1 MSGLVLLPG
10 LIGYIL
16 TGLTVVHALMD
27 AKKNRIQRI
36 LMIATIFVFA
46 ASLELIGV
54 FTGIFTYDTELIM
67 ILDRVPL
74 SITLSW
80 VGIIYSSMI
89 ITERLKLSLW
99 QRILTT
105 TLIALSLDWGMDP
118 IAVESGAWM
127 FGGGEYFNI
136 PAFNFFGW
144 FFIPIAY
151 LVSYGLSWEKGS
163 KKLRLLNIT
172 EVDARRS
179 LHRKLYTV
187 LLVVP
192 IGLGIL
198 ILVGLIARIPFIF
211 NLPLVFL
218 VVWMIFTIVWASGI
232 IIWKN
237 ENLKRTE
244 WFDLIPPSSLLVIA
258 FFYAISSFILGLF
271 IMGLLMLITT
281 LPYLLAL
288 AFILRKN
295 RSIEESI

>member
-1 MSGLVLLPG
+1 M
-10 LIGYIL
+10 L
-16 TGLTVVHALMD
+16 T
-27 AKKNRIQRI
+27 
-36 LMIATIFVFA
+36 TIFIFA
-46 ASLELIGV
+46 AFLELIGV
-54 FTGIFTYDTELIM
+54 ITGVFSYAIELIM

-89 ITERLKLSLW
+89 IAERLKLPIW

-151 LVSYGLSWEKGS
+151 LVPYGLSWVKGR
-163 KKLRLLNIT
+163 KKLKLLNVA
-172 EVDARRS
+172 EVEARRS
-179 LHRKLYTV
+179 LLRRLYTV

-198 ILVGLIARIPFIF
+198 TLVGMLTRIPFVF
-211 NLPLVFL
+211 NLPLEFL
-218 VVWMIFTIVWASGI
+218 VVWAIFTIVWASGI
-232 IIWKN
+232 IIWKK
-237 ENLKRTE
+237 ENLKRTK

-258 FFYAISSFILGLF
+258 YFYAISSFILSFF
-271 IMGLLMLITT
+271 ILGLLMLITA
-281 LPYLLAL
+281 LPFLF
-288 AFILRKN
+288 AFIFTLRKN
-295 RSIEESI
+295 RFIEESI

>member
-1 MSGLVLLPG
+1 MSGIVLLPG

-16 TGLTVVHALMD
+16 TGLTIVHALMD

-36 LMIATIFVFA
+36 LMLATIFVFA

-54 FTGIFTYDTELIM
+54 FTGVFSYAPELIM
-67 ILDRVPL
+67 ILDRVPI

-89 ITERLKLSLW
+89 ITERLSLSLW

-151 LVSYGLSWEKGS
+151 LVPYGLSWEKES
-163 KKLRLLNIT
+163 KKLKLLNVA
-172 EVDARRS
+172 EVDTRRS
-179 LHRKLYTV
+179 LLRRLYTV
-187 LLVVP
+187 LLVIP

-198 ILVGLIARIPFIF
+198 LLVGSFTRIPFIF
-211 NLPLVFL
+211 NLPLIFL

-237 ENLKRTE
+237 ENLKRTQ
-244 WFDLIPPSSLLVIA
+244 WFDLIPPSTLLVISC
-258 FFYAISSFILGLF
+258 FYAMSSFIFGLF
-271 IMGLLMLITT
+271 TLGLLMIITA
-281 LPYLLAL
+281 LPYLLA
-288 AFILRKN
+288 FVFTLRKK
-295 RSIEESI
+295 RF

>member
-1 MSGLVLLPG
+1 MSELVLLPG

-16 TGLTVVHALMD
+16 TSLAIVHALMD
-27 AKKNRIQRI
+27 AKANRIQRI
-36 LMIATIFVFA
+36 LMLATIFVFA
-46 ASLELIGV
+46 SSLELIGV
-54 FTGIFTYDTELIM
+54 ITGVFSYALELIM

-99 QRILTT
+99 LRILTT

-118 IAVESGAWM
+118 IAVETGAWA

-151 LVSYGLSWEKGS
+151 LVSYGLSWEKES
-163 KKLRLLNIT
+163 KKLRLLNVA
-172 EVDARRS
+172 EVDDRSSLLRR
-179 LHRKLYTV
+179 LYTV

-198 ILVGLIARIPFIF
+198 ILVGLFTRIPIIF

-218 VVWMIFTIVWASGI
+218 VVWMIFTIVWASGV

-237 ENLKRTE
+237 ENLKRTK
-244 WFDLIPPSSLLVIA
+244 WFDLIPPTILLFIA
-258 FFYAISSFILGLF
+258 FFYMIFSLALGFFNLS
-271 IMGLLMLITT
+271 LLMLFTT
-281 LPYLLAL
+281 IPLLL
-288 AFILRKN
+288 AFIFTLRKKRN
-295 RSIEESI
+295 

>member
-16 TGLTVVHALMD
+16 TGLTVVHALLD

-36 LMIATIFVFA
+36 LMLATIFVFA

-54 FTGIFTYDTELIM
+54 ITGVFSYATELIM

-80 VGIIYSSMI
+80 VGIIYSSII
-89 ITERLKLSLW
+89 ITERLKLNLFL
-99 QRILTT
+99 RILTT
-105 TLIALSLDWGMDP
+105 TLIALSLDWGVDP
-118 IAVESGAWM
+118 IAVETGAWT

-151 LVSYGLSWEKGS
+151 LVPYGLSWEKNS
-163 KKLRLLNIT
+163 KKLKLLNVI

-179 LHRKLYTV
+179 LLRRLYSA
-187 LLVVP
+187 LVVIP

-198 ILVGLIARIPFIF
+198 LLVGMFTRIPFVF
-211 NLPLVFL
+211 NLPLIFL
-218 VVWMIFTIVWASGI
+218 VAWMIFTIAWASGI

-237 ENLKRTE
+237 KNLKRTE

-258 FFYAISSFILGLF
+258 CFYAISSFILGLF
-271 IMGLLMLITT
+271 ALGLVMLITS
-281 LPYLLAL
+281 LPYLLA
-288 AFILRKN
+288 FIFTLRKN

>member
-1 MSGLVLLPG
+1 MSELVLLPG

-16 TGLTVVHALMD
+16 TGLTVAHALMD
-27 AKKNRIQRI
+27 AKTNRIQRI
-36 LMIATIFVFA
+36 LMLATIFIFTA
-46 ASLELIGV
+46 FIELIGV
-54 FTGIFTYDTELIM
+54 ITGAFSYATELIM

-89 ITERLKLSLW
+89 ITERLNLSLW

-118 IAVESGAWM
+118 IAVESGAWG

-144 FFIPIAY
+144 FFIPIAF
-151 LVSYGLSWEKGS
+151 LVPYGLSWEKDR
-163 KKLRLLNIT
+163 KKLRLLNVA

-179 LHRKLYTV
+179 FLRRLYTV
-187 LLVVP
+187 VLVIP

-198 ILVGLIARIPFIF
+198 VLAELFTRIPLIS
-211 NLPLVFL
+211 NLSVVFL

-232 IIWKN
+232 IIWKS
-237 ENLKRTE
+237 ERLKRTK
-244 WFDLIPPSSLLVIA
+244 WIDLIPPSSLLVIA
-258 FFYAISSFILGLF
+258 YFYAIFSFILSLF
-271 IMGLLMLITT
+271 MLGLLMLITT
-281 LPYLLAL
+281 LPYLLA
-288 AFILRKN
+288 FIFTLRKN
-295 RSIEESI
+295 RFIEVSV

>member
-16 TGLTVVHALMD
+16 TGLTIVHALKD

-36 LMIATIFVFA
+36 LMLATIF
-46 ASLELIGV
+46 
-54 FTGIFTYDTELIM
+54 IFTVFIELLGVITGAFSYATELIM

-89 ITERLKLSLW
+89 ISERLKLSLW

-118 IAVESGAWM
+118 IAVETGAWM

-144 FFIPIAY
+144 FFIPIAF
-151 LVSYGLSWEKGS
+151 LVPYGLSWEKDR
-163 KKLRLLNIT
+163 KKLRLLNVA
-172 EVDARRS
+172 EVDARHS
-179 LHRKLYTV
+179 LLRRLYTV
-187 LLVVP
+187 LLIIP

-198 ILVGLIARIPFIF
+198 MLAESFTRILLIF
-211 NLPLVFL
+211 NLSVVFL
-218 VVWMIFTIVWASGI
+218 VVWMIFTIVWSSGI

-237 ENLKRTE
+237 ENLKRTK
-244 WFDLIPPSSLLVIA
+244 WFDLIPPSNLLVIA
-258 FFYAISSFILGLF
+258 YFYAISSFILGLF
-271 IMGLLMLITT
+271 TLGLLMLITA
-281 LPYLLAL
+281 LPYLLA
-288 AFILRKN
+288 FIFTLRKN
-295 RSIEESI
+295 RFIEESV

>member
-1 MSGLVLLPG
+1 MSELVLLPG

-16 TGLTVVHALMD
+16 TGLAIVHALMD
-27 AKKNRIQRI
+27 AKANRIQRI
-36 LMIATIFVFA
+36 LMLATIFVFA

-54 FTGIFTYDTELIM
+54 ITGVFSYATELIM
-67 ILDRVPL
+67 ILDRVPI

-105 TLIALSLDWGMDP
+105 TLIALSLDWGGDP
-118 IAVESGAWM
+118 IAVATGAWT
-127 FGGGEYFNI
+127 FGGGEYFNV
-136 PAFNFFGW
+136 PALNFIGW

-151 LVSYGLSWEKGS
+151 LVPYGLSWGKDS
-163 KKLRLLNIT
+163 KKLRLLNVA

-179 LHRKLYTV
+179 LLRRLYTV
-187 LLVVP
+187 LLVIP
-192 IGLGIL
+192 IGLVIL
-198 ILVGLIARIPFIF
+198 MLVGLFARIPLIY

-237 ENLKRTE
+237 DNLKRTK
-244 WFDLIPPSSLLVIA
+244 WFDLIPPSILLIIA
-258 FFYAISSFILGLF
+258 FFYVISSLFLGL
-271 IMGLLMLITT
+271 IYLGLLMLLSA
-281 LPYLLAL
+281 LPFLLA
-288 AFILRKN
+288 FVFTLRKK
-295 RSIEESI
+295 RV

>member
-1 MSGLVLLPG
+1 MSELVLLPG

-16 TGLTVVHALMD
+16 TGLAIVHALMD
-27 AKKNRIQRI
+27 AKTNRIQRI
-36 LMIATIFVFA
+36 LMLATIFVFA

-54 FTGIFTYDTELIM
+54 ITGVFSYATELIM
-67 ILDRVPL
+67 ILDRVPI

-105 TLIALSLDWGMDP
+105 TLIALSLDWGGDP
-118 IAVESGAWM
+118 IAVATGAWT
-127 FGGGEYFNI
+127 FGGGEYFNV
-136 PAFNFFGW
+136 PALNFIGW

-151 LVSYGLSWEKGS
+151 LVPYGLSWEKDS
-163 KKLRLLNIT
+163 KKLRLLNVA

-179 LHRKLYTV
+179 LLRRLYTV
-187 LLVVP
+187 LIVIP
-192 IGLGIL
+192 IGLVIL
-198 ILVGLIARIPFIF
+198 MLVGLFARIPLIY

-237 ENLKRTE
+237 ENLRRIQ
-244 WFDLIPPSSLLVIA
+244 WFDLIPPSSLLIIA
-258 FFYAISSFILGLF
+258 FFYVISSMFLGL
-271 IMGLLMLITT
+271 IHLGLLMLLSA
-281 LPYLLAL
+281 LPFLLA
-288 AFILRKN
+288 FVFTLRKK
-295 RSIEESI
+295 RV

>member
-10 LIGYIL
+10 LIGYLL

-27 AKKNRIQRI
+27 AKKNRIQRM

-54 FTGIFTYDTELIM
+54 FTGVFSYATELIM

-89 ITERLKLSLW
+89 ITERLKISLW

-105 TLIALSLDWGMDP
+105 TLIALSLDWGGDP
-118 IAVESGAWM
+118 IAVATGAWT
-127 FGGGEYFNI
+127 FGGGEYFNV
-136 PAFNFFGW
+136 PALNFIGW

-151 LVSYGLSWEKGS
+151 LVPYGLSWEKDS
-163 KKLRLLNIT
+163 KKLRLLNVA

-179 LHRKLYTV
+179 LLRRLYTV
-187 LLVVP
+187 LLVIP
-192 IGLGIL
+192 IGLVIL
-198 ILVGLIARIPFIF
+198 MLVGLFARIPFIY

-237 ENLKRTE
+237 ENLRRIQ
-244 WFDLIPPSSLLVIA
+244 WFDLIPPSSLLIIA
-258 FFYAISSFILGLF
+258 FFYVISSMFLGL
-271 IMGLLMLITT
+271 IHLGLLMLLSA
-281 LPYLLAL
+281 LPFLLA
-288 AFILRKN
+288 FVFTLRKK
-295 RSIEESI
+295 RV

>member
-16 TGLTVVHALMD
+16 TGLTVVHALLD

-36 LMIATIFVFA
+36 LMLATIFVFA

-54 FTGIFTYDTELIM
+54 ITGVFTYATELIM

-127 FGGGEYFNI
+127 FGGGAYFNI

-144 FFIPIAY
+144 FFIPIAF
-151 LVSYGLSWEKGS
+151 LVPYGLSWEKES
-163 KKLRLLNIT
+163 KKLKLLNVAEI
-172 EVDARRS
+172 EARRS
-179 LHRKLYTV
+179 LLRRLYTV
-187 LLVVP
+187 LFVIP

-198 ILVGLIARIPFIF
+198 LLVGSFTRIPFIF
-211 NLPLVFL
+211 NLPLIFL
-218 VVWMIFTIVWASGI
+218 VVWMIFTIVWASSI
-232 IIWKN
+232 II
-237 ENLKRTE
+237 LKRDNLRRIE

-258 FFYAISSFILGLF
+258 CFYAISSFILGLF
-271 IMGLLMLITT
+271 MLGLLMIITA
-281 LPYLLAL
+281 LPYLLA
-288 AFILRKN
+288 FVFTLRKKRN
-295 RSIEESI
+295 

>member
-1 MSGLVLLPG
+1 
-10 LIGYIL
+10 
-16 TGLTVVHALMD
+16 
-27 AKKNRIQRI
+27 
-36 LMIATIFVFA
+36 
-46 ASLELIGV
+46 
-54 FTGIFTYDTELIM
+54 M

-105 TLIALSLDWGMDP
+105 TLIALSLDWGMYP

-151 LVSYGLSWEKGS
+151 LVSYGLSWEKES
-163 KKLRLLNIT
+163 KKLRLLSVA
-172 EVDARRS
+172 EVDARCS
-179 LHRKLYTV
+179 LLRRLYTV

-198 ILVGLIARIPFIF
+198 ILVGSFTRIPIIF

-237 ENLKRTE
+237 ENLRRIQ
-244 WFDLIPPSSLLVIA
+244 WFDLIPPSSLLIIA
-258 FFYAISSFILGLF
+258 FFYVISSMFLGL
-271 IMGLLMLITT
+271 IHLGLLMLLSA
-281 LPYLLAL
+281 LPFLLA
-288 AFILRKN
+288 FVFTLRKK
-295 RSIEESI
+295 RV

>member
-1 MSGLVLLPG
+1 MSGLILLPG

-54 FTGIFTYDTELIM
+54 FTGIFTYATELIM

-127 FGGGEYFNI
+127 FGSGEYFNI

-163 KKLRLLNIT
+163 KKLKLLNVA
-172 EVDARRS
+172 EVEARLS
-179 LHRKLYTV
+179 LLRRLYTALFV
-187 LLVVP
+187 IP

-198 ILVGLIARIPFIF
+198 ILVGIFTRIPFVF
-211 NLPLVFL
+211 NLPLIFL
-218 VVWMIFTIVWASGI
+218 VIWMIFTIMWASGI
-232 IIWKN
+232 IIWKR
-237 ENLKRTE
+237 EDLKRTK

-258 FFYAISSFILGLF
+258 YYYAISSFILGLF
-271 IMGLLMLITT
+271 TMGSLMLITA
-281 LPYLLAL
+281 LPYLLA
-288 AFILRKN
+288 FIFIFQKN
-295 RSIEESI
+295 RLIEE

>member
-16 TGLTVVHALMD
+16 TGLAIVHALMD
-27 AKKNRIQRI
+27 SKANRIQRI
-36 LMIATIFVFA
+36 LMLATIFIFA

-54 FTGIFTYDTELIM
+54 FTGVFSYAPELIM
-67 ILDRVPL
+67 ILNRVPL

-118 IAVESGAWM
+118 IAVESGAWA

-151 LVSYGLSWEKGS
+151 LVPYGLSWEKDS
-163 KKLRLLNIT
+163 KKLRLLNVA
-172 EVDARRS
+172 EVDTRPSLRR
-179 LHRKLYTV
+179 RLYTV
-187 LLVVP
+187 LLVIP

-198 ILVGLIARIPFIF
+198 MLVGSFTRIPIVF
-211 NLPLVFL
+211 NLPLAFL
-218 VVWMIFTIVWASGI
+218 VIWMIFTIVWASSI

-237 ENLKRTE
+237 KNLKRVQ
-244 WFDLIPPSSLLVIA
+244 WFDSIPPSILLIIA
-258 FFYAISSFILGLF
+258 FYYLIFSLALGFFTLS
-271 IMGLLMLITT
+271 LLMLFTT
-281 LPYLLAL
+281 IPLLL
-288 AFILRKN
+288 AFIFTLRKKRN
-295 RSIEESI
+295 

>member
-1 MSGLVLLPG
+1 MSELVLLPG

-16 TGLTVVHALMD
+16 TGLAIVHALMD
-27 AKKNRIQRI
+27 AKANRIQRI
-36 LMIATIFVFA
+36 LMLATIFVFA

-54 FTGIFTYDTELIM
+54 ITGVFSYATELIM
-67 ILDRVPL
+67 ILDRVPI

-105 TLIALSLDWGMDP
+105 TLIALSLDWGGDP
-118 IAVESGAWM
+118 IAVATGAWT
-127 FGGGEYFNI
+127 FGGGEYFNV
-136 PAFNFFGW
+136 PALNFIGW

-151 LVSYGLSWEKGS
+151 LVPYGLSWGKDS
-163 KKLRLLNIT
+163 KKLRLLNVA

-179 LHRKLYTV
+179 LLRRLYTV
-187 LLVVP
+187 LLVIP
-192 IGLGIL
+192 IGLVIL
-198 ILVGLIARIPFIF
+198 MLVGLFARIPLIY

-237 ENLKRTE
+237 KNLRRIQ
-244 WFDLIPPSSLLVIA
+244 WFDLIPPSSLLIIA
-258 FFYAISSFILGLF
+258 FFYVISSMFLGL
-271 IMGLLMLITT
+271 IHLGLLMFLSA
-281 LPYLLAL
+281 LPFLLA
-288 AFILRKN
+288 FVFTLRKK
-295 RSIEESI
+295 RV

>member
-54 FTGIFTYDTELIM
+54 FTGVFSYAQELIM
-67 ILDRVPL
+67 ILDMVPL

-89 ITERLKLSLW
+89 ITERLKLSIW

-151 LVSYGLSWEKGS
+151 LVPYGLSWEKDS
-163 KKLRLLNIT
+163 KKLKLLNVA
-172 EVDARRS
+172 EVDAKRS
-179 LHRKLYTV
+179 LHRRLYTV
-187 LLVVP
+187 LLVIP

-198 ILVGLIARIPFIF
+198 LLVGSFTRIPFIF
-211 NLPLVFL
+211 NLPLIFL
-218 VVWMIFTIVWASGI
+218 VIWMIFTIVWASGF
-232 IIWKN
+232 IIWKR
-237 ENLKRTE
+237 ENLKRTK
-244 WFDLIPPSSLLVIA
+244 WFDLIPPSSLLIIA
-258 FFYAISSFILGLF
+258 CFYAIASFLLGLLT
-271 IMGLLMLITT
+271 MGLLMLTAT
-281 LPYLLAL
+281 LPYLLA
-288 AFILRKN
+288 FIFTLRKK
-295 RSIEESI
+295 RF

>member
-27 AKKNRIQRI
+27 AKKNRVQRI
-36 LMIATIFVFA
+36 LMLTTIFVLATF
-46 ASLELIGV
+46 LELIGV
-54 FTGIFTYDTELIM
+54 FTGVFSYATELIM
-67 ILDRVPL
+67 ILDSVPL

-118 IAVESGAWM
+118 IAVESGAWA

-151 LVSYGLSWEKGS
+151 LVPYGLSWEKDS
-163 KKLRLLNIT
+163 TKLKILNIA

-179 LHRKLYTV
+179 LLRKLYTV

-198 ILVGLIARIPFIF
+198 ILVGMFTRIPFVF

-218 VVWMIFTIVWASGI
+218 VVWMIFSIVWASGI

-237 ENLKRTE
+237 EELKRTK
-244 WFDLIPPSSLLVIA
+244 WIDVIPPSSLLVIA
-258 FFYAISSFILGLF
+258 YFYAISSLFLGLF
-271 IMGLLMLITT
+271 HLSLLMLLTALPFLLTFVFT
-281 LPYLLAL
+281 LQKKR
-288 AFILRKN
+288 F
-295 RSIEESI
+295 

>member
-1 MSGLVLLPG
+1 MSELVLLPG

-16 TGLTVVHALMD
+16 TGLAIVHALMD
-27 AKKNRIQRI
+27 AKANRIQRI
-36 LMIATIFVFA
+36 LMLATIFVFA

-54 FTGIFTYDTELIM
+54 ITGVFSYATELIM
-67 ILDRVPL
+67 ILDRVPI

-105 TLIALSLDWGMDP
+105 TLIALSLDWGGDP
-118 IAVESGAWM
+118 IAVATGAWT
-127 FGGGEYFNI
+127 FGGGEYFNV
-136 PAFNFFGW
+136 PALNFIGW

-151 LVSYGLSWEKGS
+151 LVPYGLSWGKDS
-163 KKLRLLNIT
+163 KKLRLLNVA

-179 LHRKLYTV
+179 LLRRLYTV
-187 LLVVP
+187 LLVIP
-192 IGLGIL
+192 IGLVIL
-198 ILVGLIARIPFIF
+198 MLVGLFARIPLIY

-237 ENLKRTE
+237 ENLRRIQ
-244 WFDLIPPSSLLVIA
+244 WFDLIPPSSLLIIA
-258 FFYAISSFILGLF
+258 FFYVISSMFLGL
-271 IMGLLMLITT
+271 IHLGLLMLLSA
-281 LPYLLAL
+281 LPFLLA
-288 AFILRKN
+288 FVFTLRKK
-295 RSIEESI
+295 RV